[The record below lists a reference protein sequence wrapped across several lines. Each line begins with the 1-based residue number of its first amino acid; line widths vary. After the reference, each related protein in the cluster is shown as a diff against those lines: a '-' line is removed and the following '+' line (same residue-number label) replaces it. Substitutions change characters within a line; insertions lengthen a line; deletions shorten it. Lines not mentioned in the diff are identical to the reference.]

1 MRRLHPERKA
11 MRLTPIPPPELSE
24 EQRPCYDDMKA
35 VIEKHFTGFKA
46 IREDGALIGPWT
58 PWLRWPQYGRP
69 IWDLVKA
76 LSLAPTLPPAMR
88 EIAILVTGA
97 KFHAAYQIYAHVVG
111 AEQRGLPDGKI
122 ATIVAGQRPPDLSRD
137 EGIVYDLVSA
147 LIAGSVLPELTYR
160 QVHDRFGGAATA
172 ELIYLV
178 GLYCLVAV
186 TLNAYDVPL
195 HE

>member
-1 MRRLHPERKA
+1 
-11 MRLTPIPPPELSE
+11 MRLNPTPPAELSE
-24 EQRPCYDDMKA
+24 EQRPSYDDMKA

-46 IREDGALIGPWT
+46 IREDGALIGPWA
-58 PWLRWPQYGRP
+58 PWLQWPQYGRP

-76 LSLAPTLPPAMR
+76 LSLETTVPPALR

-111 AEQRGLPDGKI
+111 AEQRALPDDKL
-122 ATIVAGQRPPDLSRD
+122 ATIVAGQRPSNLSRD
-137 EGIVYDLVSA
+137 ECIVYDLVSS
-147 LIAGSVLPELTYR
+147 LVGGSVLPELTYR
-160 QVHDRFGGAATA
+160 RVSDRFGGAATA

-195 HE
+195 PE

>member
-1 MRRLHPERKA
+1 

-122 ATIVAGQRPPDLSRD
+122 ATIVAGQRPPQPEPRRGYRLRPRLRARRRQRFARADLP
-137 EGIVYDLVSA
+137 
-147 LIAGSVLPELTYR
+147 AGS
-160 QVHDRFGGAATA
+160 
-172 ELIYLV
+172 
-178 GLYCLVAV
+178 
-186 TLNAYDVPL
+186 
-195 HE
+195 